1 MPNIVSVAQ
10 KNGSF
15 TTLVKALED
24 TDLVAALSGEGP
36 FTVFAPTD
44 EAFADIDS
52 DLLQKLLKDKDKLTE
67 VLKYHVAAG
76 LYTSTDLEGTARL
89 TTLEGDDLTVDSSN
103 GIRVDEATV
112 RKADIEADNGIIHVV
127 DQVILPERFLY

>member
-1 MPNIVSVAQ
+1 MSNIISVAQ

-15 TTLVKALED
+15 STLLKALED
-24 TDLVAALSGEGP
+24 TDLVNALNGEGP

-44 EAFADIDS
+44 EAFAAIDENI
-52 DLLQKLLKDKDKLTE
+52 LKKLLGDKDKLTE
-67 VLKYHVAAG
+67 VLKYHVAEG

-89 TTLEGDDLTVDSSN
+89 TTLEGDDLMVDASN

-112 RKADIEADNGIIHVV
+112 RNADIEADNGIIHVI

>member
-15 TTLVKALED
+15 TTLVKVLED
-24 TDLVAALSGEGP
+24 TGLVEALNGTGP
-36 FTVFAPTD
+36 FTIFAPTD
-44 EAFADIDS
+44 EAFADIDD
-52 DLLQKLLKDKDKLTE
+52 DLLQRLLKDKDKLTE
-67 VLKYHVAAG
+67 ILKYHVAQG
-76 LYTSTDLEGTARL
+76 RYTSADLEGAARL
-89 TTLEGDDLTVDSSN
+89 TTLEGDDLTVDTSN

-112 RKADIEADNGIIHVV
+112 RKADIEADNGVIHVI